1 MSGQRDVC
9 KRSKKL
15 SLPLYLPLGTEG
27 LIGYNDALRNG
38 LGCVLMQNGQ
48 VSICISITKEPREE
62 LPKP

>member
-38 LGCVLMQNGQ
+38 LGCVLMQN
-48 VSICISITKEPREE
+48 
-62 LPKP
+62 